1 MDDGHGLVVSQLEP
15 VGQQHIRDESS
26 NVRCMDRRS
35 EQDRAADKLRHW
47 EDGSR
52 DDAVREAAAVGLS
65 LTYIHE
71 ITGLGKT
78 TIMRILNDR
87 LRRGARS

>member
-1 MDDGHGLVVSQLEP
+1 MG
-15 VGQQHIRDESS
+15 RW
-26 NVRCMDRRS
+26 S
-35 EQDRAADKLRHW
+35 EQDRAADKLRHG

-65 LTYIHE
+65 LTYIQE
-71 ITGLGKT
+71 ITGLGTT

-87 LRRGARS
+87 SRVRRS

>member
-1 MDDGHGLVVSQLEP
+1 MVSQFEP
-15 VGQQHIRDESS
+15 VSQQHIRGESS
-26 NVRCMDRRS
+26 NVRCMGRWS

-65 LTYIHE
+65 LMYIQE
-71 ITGLGKT
+71 VTGLGKT

-87 LRRGARS
+87 LRRGACS

>member
-1 MDDGHGLVVSQLEP
+1 MG
-15 VGQQHIRDESS
+15 RW
-26 NVRCMDRRS
+26 S
-35 EQDRAADKLRHW
+35 EQNRAADKPRHW
-47 EDGSR
+47 ENGSR
-52 DDAVREAAAVGLS
+52 DDAVRAAAAAGLS
-65 LTYIHE
+65 PMSIQE